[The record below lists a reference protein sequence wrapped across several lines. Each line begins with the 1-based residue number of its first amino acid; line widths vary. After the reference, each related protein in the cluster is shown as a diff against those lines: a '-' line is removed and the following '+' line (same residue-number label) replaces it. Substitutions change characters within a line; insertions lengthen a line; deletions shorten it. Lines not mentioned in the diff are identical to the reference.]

1 MRRSRRI
8 LLAVAVVVPVALVA
22 VVWFGQRSLM
32 YHPDRSVPPPADQ
45 AVPGA
50 RDVTLTT
57 SDGLTLGG
65 WYAPP
70 PGECTATVL
79 VASGNGGNRAG
90 RAGLAGAIEEQGFGV
105 LLFDYRGYGGNAG
118 SPSERGLARDVRA
131 ARAFLLGEGTAPE
144 SLVYLGESMG
154 TGVVSELAVEHPPA
168 ALVLRSPMTSFGDVV
183 ADLYGVPVG
192 WVIRD
197 RYPVRENVAHLGV
210 PTAVVLG
217 TGDTLVP
224 PAQSRE
230 VAQVLRDAG
239 AAVVEVEVPG
249 ADHNDPVLAEGDPLM
264 AALVEV
270 ARLAGISGCA

>member
-1 MRRSRRI
+1 MRRSGRI
-8 LLAVAVVVPVALVA
+8 LLAVAVVVPVVLVA
-22 VVWFGQRSLM
+22 GVWFGQRALM

-45 AVPGA
+45 ALPGA

-57 SDGLTLGG
+57 TDGLALGG

-70 PGECTATVL
+70 PGACTATVL

-90 RAGLAGAIEEQGFGV
+90 RAGLARAIGEQGFGV

-118 SPSERGLARDVRA
+118 SPSERGLALDVRA
-131 ARAFLLGEGTAPE
+131 ARTFLLDEGAAPE

-192 WVIRD
+192 WVVRD
-197 RYPVRENVAHLGV
+197 RYPVREDVAHVAV

-217 TGDTLVP
+217 TADTLVP

-230 VAQVLRDAG
+230 VARTLRDAG

-249 ADHNDPVLAEGDPLM
+249 TDHNDPALAEGDLLM

-270 ARLAGISGCA
+270 AGLAGIAGCA